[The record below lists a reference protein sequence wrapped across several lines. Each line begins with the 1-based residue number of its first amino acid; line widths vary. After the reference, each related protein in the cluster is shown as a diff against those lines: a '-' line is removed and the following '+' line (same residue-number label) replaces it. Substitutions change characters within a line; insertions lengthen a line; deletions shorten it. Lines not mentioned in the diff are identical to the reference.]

1 LRWSERIDTSLRGM
15 MARRE
20 EVQEFSLV
28 EMKEWC
34 PQFLRIV

>member
-1 LRWSERIDTSLRGM
+1 M